1 MRNLFLTSLVTLLC
15 ASNLSLAQTAI
26 NYNSIFSDDF
36 SSSTGWFYTN
46 GCPGTMAISGGTLNF
61 TSLQDG
67 ACDERMEKLLPVLPG
82 LYEPTQT
89 QTDQLWMMEF
99 DFTPT
104 DFSTALGPGHMLMA
118 VSQDVGPNLP
128 SPQHPIDYTGPS
140 TLGYSNIDVIGVYIV
155 NVSANNQTDVRLGIF
170 AKDGTINS
178 YASQGVGV
186 TTPVGSIFP
195 SYQPNGVP
203 VSLNNTYR
211 VTLVR
216 RYATLILSVRQGGIL
231 VGQRVMVIPA
241 GVNIDN
247 FDRIQSGNLPQGANS
262 RWLSCNIDNLKFS
275 RMMKDVIA
283 GAGNTCLSY
292 FNAGNLLNLS
302 VPSNAAATYSWTG
315 ATQQP
320 IPNQNVAQFPPAGGT
335 YAAGINYPISCT
347 INFSTSPQMKVVTR
361 SNVTVMSGCK
371 EGIFDNNFQEKP
383 LIYPNPTQ
391 HTLHIEGNSETSIRK
406 ISLWDLAGKK
416 VFDNEVEIING
427 LSNIILSDLAIGTYI
442 IRITD
447 DGKEYTDK
455 IVISD

>member
-1 MRNLFLTSLVTLLC
+1 M
-15 ASNLSLAQTAI
+15 AQTAT
-26 NYNSIFSDDF
+26 NYNSISSDDF

-46 GCPGTMAISGGTLNF
+46 GCAGTMAITGGALNF
-61 TSLQDG
+61 TNLQDG
-67 ACDERMEKLLPVLPG
+67 ACDERMEKLLPVLPAG
-82 LYEPTQT
+82 YEPTQT

-118 VSQDVGPNLP
+118 ISQDVGPNLP
-128 SPQHPIDYTGPS
+128 SPQHPINYTGSS

-170 AKDGTINS
+170 AKDGTTNS

-186 TTPVGSIFP
+186 TTPVLAIFP

-211 VTLVR
+211 VTLVC
-216 RYATLILSVRQGGIL
+216 RYSTLTLSVRQGGIL

-262 RWLSCNIDNLKFS
+262 RWLSCSIDNLKFS

-302 VPSNAAATYSWTG
+302 VPPNTAATYSWTG

-320 IPNQNVAQFPPAGGT
+320 TPNQNTAKFPTTGGT
-335 YAAGINYPISCT
+335 YASGINYPISCT
-347 INFSTSPQMKVVTR
+347 ISFNTSPQMKVITY
-361 SNVTVMSGCK
+361 SNVTVMSGCRD
-371 EGIFDNNFQEKP
+371 GIFDNNFQEKP
-383 LIYPNPTQ
+383 LIYPNPAQ
-391 HTLHIEGNSETSIRK
+391 HTLHIEGNSETISRK
-406 ISLWDLAGKK
+406 VSLWDLAGKK
-416 VFDNEVEIING
+416 VFDNEVDIING
-427 LSNIILSDLAIGTYI
+427 LSNIILADLAKGTYFI
-442 IRITD
+442 HITD
-447 DGKEYTDK
+447 DEKKYTDK